1 MNWTLNKT
9 NKCFS
14 LKQNPERGVP
24 HEKWFFSHCSYSSGE
39 FFLTPMSHT
48 WKTQPLNVN
57 MCNHIQ
63 NKVEFFIGVIMSAA
77 DAKDDDIN

>member
-1 MNWTLNKT
+1 M
-9 NKCFS
+9 
-14 LKQNPERGVP
+14 
-24 HEKWFFSHCSYSSGE
+24 
-39 FFLTPMSHT
+39 
-48 WKTQPLNVN
+48 QPLNVN

>member
-1 MNWTLNKT
+1 MKND
-9 NKCFS
+9 FS
-14 LKQNPERGVP
+14 LTAVIPVEN
-24 HEKWFFSHCSYSSGE
+24 
-39 FFLTPMSHT
+39 FFLIPMSHT
-48 WKTQPLNVN
+48 WITQPLNVN